1 VYLVV
6 SALILL
12 LVFGALIDVITRENW
27 QVQHLPKITWVFIII
42 LLPVIGSIVWFA
54 VGRDWGG
61 TQDAVPFGDPRRQE
75 EAFDRVS
82 GTSAA
87 DRAAIDAAVEVEMR
101 LAEKEAR
108 VRRLEAEVRA
118 RRDEQGG
125 SGRGDSSPS

>member
-1 VYLVV
+1 MYVLV
-6 SALILL
+6 SALMLL
-12 LVFGALIDVITRENW
+12 LVFSALIDLITRDNW

-42 LLPVIGSIVWFA
+42 LLPLIGSILWFA
-54 VGRDWGG
+54 FGRDWGG

-75 EAFDRVS
+75 EAIDRVS

-87 DRAAIDAAVEVEMR
+87 ERAAIDAAVEAEMR

-118 RRDEQGG
+118 KRDGHGRDGQGG
-125 SGRGDSSPS
+125 GAS